1 MSLQRKQHSAEF
13 KAKVALAAIREE
25 GTASELGSRFEIH
38 PTMVNKY
45 KTQAVNELA
54 QLFADRRVKNERQNE
69 RQNEQPLI
77 DQLYR
82 KIGQLEMDLEFLK
95 KKCGPSI

>member
-69 RQNEQPLI
+69 QPLI
-77 DQLYR
+77 DRLYR

>member
-13 KAKVALAAIREE
+13 KAKVALAASREE

-69 RQNEQPLI
+69 QPLI

>member
-69 RQNEQPLI
+69 QPLI